1 MVNVKGYTIRDIE
14 SMTEEVAR
22 AVAEDVME
30 IKGYNCYLIDFEGYF
45 GYSICVFKNNH
56 HIHYANDYELHHS
69 GRDKAELK
77 EMYIKR
83 INNILYT
90 EDELKEPIKNYDDY
104 DSKMRYLTN
113 YYAMSEDYVSMF
125 NISTTEEEKKA
136 YEEKVK
142 GLYTNPVGFCY
153 MANKEFVEHHK
164 ELADQLMKQV
174 NNLEHN
180 YDYWYGAFVSEM
192 YNHEYAINRY
202 QGNWDVLS
210 VFFNVEYEHNDY
222 DIDLYF
228 KQLELTK
235 EQEKAYRDAARY
247 VLANSDF

>member
-1 MVNVKGYTIRDIE
+1 
-14 SMTEEVAR
+14 
-22 AVAEDVME
+22 
-30 IKGYNCYLIDFEGYF
+30 
-45 GYSICVFKNNH
+45 
-56 HIHYANDYELHHS
+56 
-69 GRDKAELK
+69 
-77 EMYIKR
+77 MYIKR

-90 EDELKEPIKNYDDY
+90 EDELREPIKNYDDY

-113 YYAMSEDYVSMF
+113 YYHMSEDYVSMF
-125 NISTTEEEKKA
+125 NISTTEEEARA
-136 YEEKVK
+136 YNEKIR
-142 GLYTNPVGFCY
+142 GLYVNPIGFCY
-153 MANKEFVEHHK
+153 MANKEFVKHHK
-164 ELADQLMKQV
+164 ELAEQLMKQED
-174 NNLEHN
+174 NLDHN

-202 QGNWDVLS
+202 QGNWDVLN

-228 KQLELTK
+228 KQLDLTK